1 MSPKVVLPVRF
12 VSLEESLQTTTREIT
27 VDGAFIRCVEGPEP
41 GTRIVLEVQFKA
53 GTENAFAEVQSVEND
68 SADPGFFARF
78 VEPGAPF
85 LDRVRE
91 TLVRARA
98 GESAAKSTAELST
111 SVGAS
116 RRASSRF
123 AEKLVVKL
131 GGRGTHAGV
140 FASSISATGLF
151 VLMPNP
157 PPVDTI
163 LNLELE
169 LPDKLMPVLVQA
181 RVVRVLEAAQA
192 ASQRTAPGAGLVF
205 MGGND
210 EFRTRYGAYLVAIS
224 AARQ

>member
-12 VSLEESLQTTTREIT
+12 VSLEESLQSTTREIT
-27 VDGAFIRCVEGPEP
+27 LDGVFVRCVEAPES

-53 GTENAFAEVQSVEND
+53 GTQNAFAEVHSVENG
-68 SADPGFFARF
+68 AVDPGFFARF

-85 LDRVRE
+85 LDQVRE

-98 GESAAKSTAELST
+98 GEEAAKATVELST
-111 SVGAS
+111 GVGAS

-123 AEKLVVKL
+123 AQTLVVKL

-157 PPVDTI
+157 PPVETI

-169 LPDKLMPVLVQA
+169 LPDKRLPVPVQA
-181 RVVRVLEAAQA
+181 RVVRVLDAAQA
-192 ASQRTAPGAGLVF
+192 AEQRTAPGAGLVF

-210 EFRTRYGAYLVAIS
+210 EFRTRYGAYLGALS
-224 AARQ
+224 KARQ